1 MHDIHYA
8 GHSFPQD
15 IETYDGCEIHD
26 AVGIAYHAI
35 LFFPTMYIIE
45 CTRRYYGIVFGIFST
60 AYDARNACMIR
71 NAHGTRNTTAGID
84 RILCFAGFAGCICI
98 FD

>member
-26 AVGIAYHAI
+26 AVVGIAYYAI

-45 CTRRYYGIVFGIFST
+45 CTRAVLRYCIRDLFDRIRCTECV
-60 AYDARNACMIR
+60 YDTERTRNA
-71 NAHGTRNTTAGID
+71 
-84 RILCFAGFAGCICI
+84 
-98 FD
+98 